1 LLILR
6 RFLESRA
13 YREPNGELLG
23 LRRRIKVLILM
34 YGEYW
39 YDFLIDLFLDR
50 SMKLEVGE
58 AQALLKEYTGPQYE
72 IERHMTVITLL
83 FI

>member
-1 LLILR
+1 
-6 RFLESRA
+6 
-13 YREPNGELLG
+13 
-23 LRRRIKVLILM
+23 M
-34 YGEYW
+34 
-39 YDFLIDLFLDR
+39 FLDR

-83 FI
+83 FIWILSTRLKSNVLNIFVLCWLGVFQKLFTRSTNKCTVSGY

>member
-1 LLILR
+1 MFSEYLLS
-6 RFLESRA
+6 FL
-13 YREPNGELLG
+13 
-23 LRRRIKVLILM
+23 M
-34 YGEYW
+34 
-39 YDFLIDLFLDR
+39 DFLLDR

-83 FI
+83 FIWILFTRL